1 MLPRRATQKPVLAG
15 KRDIW
20 NFLVLLLPFLVI
32 ALLETIYFVQN
43 MMTVGV
49 TFTRLVLLSLFVI
62 PVGGTLIAIKGLLE
76 R

>member
-1 MLPRRATQKPVLAG
+1 VLF
-15 KRDIW
+15 RS
-20 NFLVLLLPFLVI
+20 FLVLLLPFLAI